1 MKRNTSRNII
11 GKNVRKYRK
20 NIPLTQDELSAK
32 LFLLDIKLDRPMIS
46 KIENGLREVTD
57 FEVQALSKSLGI
69 SIEKL
74 FD

>member
-1 MKRNTSRNII
+1 MKKENSRNIV

-20 NIPLTQDELSAK
+20 QFSLTQDELSAR

-57 FEVQALSKSLGI
+57 FEVKALAKSLGI
-69 SIEKL
+69 QIENL
-74 FD
+74 FY